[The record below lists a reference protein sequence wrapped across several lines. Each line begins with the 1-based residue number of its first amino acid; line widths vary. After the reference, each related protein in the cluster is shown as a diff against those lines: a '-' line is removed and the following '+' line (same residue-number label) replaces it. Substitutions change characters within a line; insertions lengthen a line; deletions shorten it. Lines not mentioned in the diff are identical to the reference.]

1 MTLAPELPAI
11 TDAGVTSPV
20 TGPVTGPINA
30 PITGLGLGPVI
41 GVTGAELDDA
51 GLGWAGHLPEWRL
64 LVAPLGGT
72 FRAAPNPGFAD
83 GTAAVVGYVEARRDR
98 RAIVPPWRGPI
109 IEWLVQDGDPISAG
123 QALARLLPEG
133 AE

>member
-11 TDAGVTSPV
+11 IDAGVTSPV
-20 TGPVTGPINA
+20 TGPITGPINA
-30 PITGLGLGPVI
+30 PITGLGLGPGI

-83 GTAAVVGYVEARRDR
+83 GTAAVVGYVEARSDR

-109 IEWLVQDGDPISAG
+109 IEWLVQDGDPISTG

>member
-1 MTLAPELPAI
+1 MTLAPELP
-11 TDAGVTSPV
+11 PV
-20 TGPVTGPINA
+20 TAPVTA
-30 PITGLGLGPVI
+30 PAI

-51 GLGWAGHLPEWRL
+51 GVGWAGHLPEWRL

-72 FRAAPNPGFAD
+72 FRAVSNPGFAD
-83 GTAAVVGYVEARRDR
+83 GASTEVGYVDARSDR
-98 RAIVPPWRGPI
+98 RAIIPPWRGPI
-109 IEWLVQDGDPISAG
+109 IEWLVQDGDPVSAG